1 MGGGTGQRGPGRRQ
15 RTAGGAGQTEPG
27 EVRQKGETRRA
38 AVEGHP
44 RHAGPG
50 EARPGVP
57 GASGVHPEG
66 DREPQRRWGACWM
79 RLGRGGGGSRAA
91 GLWSPCSS
99 AHRGA
104 LRVPSPR
111 GRRHP
116 PADTQQRR
124 VQVLVL
130 LSRCEP
136 RCLWRPCRPV
146 TFHITFCTSG

>member
-38 AVEGHP
+38 TVEGHP

-79 RLGRGGGGSRAA
+79 RLGGGRLKGS
-91 GLWSPCSS
+91 WSVESLQLSSQGCAPC
-99 AHRGA
+99 AFTAR
-104 LRVPSPR
+104 
-111 GRRHP
+111 P
-116 PADTQQRR
+116 PAPT
-124 VQVLVL
+124 
-130 LSRCEP
+130 
-136 RCLWRPCRPV
+136 
-146 TFHITFCTSG
+146 G